1 MYETANLLVLL
12 LELRFV
18 VDEALII
25 QMQDIYI
32 DIYKDIYIYTS
43 TYPIVNCPAFLEMLL
58 IDPVYI
64 MRKNIMT
71 QSLL

>member
-1 MYETANLLVLL
+1 MYETAKLLVLL

-32 DIYKDIYIYTS
+32 DIYKDIYIYI
-43 TYPIVNCPAFLEMLL
+43 YICLL
-58 IDPVYI
+58 
-64 MRKNIMT
+64 T
-71 QSLL
+71 QL